1 MTQYSSTESGHAAA
15 PETEALATGARDAG
29 KRVSSL
35 RRIANWF
42 RAVHAAHEARMIELR
57 VYGRD
62 RD

>member
-1 MTQYSSTESGHAAA
+1 MTQSTSTESGHAAVS
-15 PETEALATGARDAG
+15 ETEALATGARDAG
-29 KRVSSL
+29 KRVSPA

-42 RAVHAAHEARMIELR
+42 RAAYAAHEARMIELR